1 MRKHP
6 LRTRDYNLFLG
17 WDKWKL
23 NLNGQMKIR
32 DNESDLNINQ
42 TLSQSYFVHNIN
54 LNYAMGIRLTCSAE
68 LINIFNKE
76 YADILGAIMPRRW
89 FVLGFK
95 YIVN

>member
-1 MRKHP
+1 M
-6 LRTRDYNLFLG
+6 G

-32 DNESDLNINQ
+32 GNESDLTINQ
-42 TLSQSYFVHNIN
+42 TLSQSYFIHNIN
-54 LNYAMGIRLTCSAE
+54 LNYAMGSRLTCSTE